1 MEVKIGVQN
10 APRELLVEV
19 PGAAADIESAL
30 GQALAGLGPLR
41 LTDTK
46 GRTVIVPSDKIAYIE
61 IGVSSTGQVGF
72 RS

>member
-10 APRELLVEV
+10 APRELVVEV
-19 PGAAADIESAL
+19 PGTAADVEAAL

-46 GRTVIVPSDKIAYIE
+46 GRTLIVPSDRIAYIE
-61 IGVSSTGQVGF
+61 IGASTAGQVGF